1 MPERLI
7 LASAS
12 AARAALLRE
21 AGIPFEVRPV
31 SIDEARIKRLARA
44 IGDTA
49 IACALALAA
58 EKARAISRHD
68 PEALV
73 IGADQILVADEE
85 WFDKPTHLA
94 EAKKQLQRL
103 RGRTHQ
109 LATAACAV
117 CGGTTIWQAASM
129 PELTMRPFSDA
140 FLDVYVAAEDEALL
154 GSVGAYRLERRGI
167 QLFSGIAGDY
177 FAVLGLPLLELL
189 EFLRTRGVAPR

>member
-94 EAKKQLQRL
+94 EAKNSSSGCAAARISL
-103 RGRTHQ
+103 RQPPAPYAVARQYGRRR
-109 LATAACAV
+109 AC
-117 CGGTTIWQAASM
+117 
-129 PELTMRPFSDA
+129 PN
-140 FLDVYVAAEDEALL
+140 
-154 GSVGAYRLERRGI
+154 
-167 QLFSGIAGDY
+167 
-177 FAVLGLPLLELL
+177 
-189 EFLRTRGVAPR
+189 